1 MTLEVNR
8 MDNRIQSHHLHQLP
22 NPALL
27 PKKTKQATASF
38 KDVFH
43 AKLKENEALKVSKHA
58 EKRLH
63 DRGIVINPEQWSQ
76 ITAKIQEAKAKG
88 VNDSLVVLKDA
99 ALVVSARNNTVITAL
114 DRDEAKTQIFTNIN
128 GTILID

>member
-1 MTLEVNR
+1 

-22 NPALL
+22 KPTML
-27 PKKTKQATASF
+27 PKREGSSITSF
-38 KDVFH
+38 KEIFQDH
-43 AKLKENEALKVSKHA
+43 LKNTNELKISKHA

-63 DRGIVINPEQWSQ
+63 DRGIIIDQQKWSQ
-76 ITAKIQEAKAKG
+76 ISLKVQEAKAKG
-88 VNDSLVVLKDA
+88 VHESLVVLRDA